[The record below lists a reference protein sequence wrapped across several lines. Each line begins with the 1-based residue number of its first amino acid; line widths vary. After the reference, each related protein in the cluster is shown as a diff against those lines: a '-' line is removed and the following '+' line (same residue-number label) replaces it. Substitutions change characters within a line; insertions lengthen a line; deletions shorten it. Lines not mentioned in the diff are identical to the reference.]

1 MRFETELQNE
11 RIRKCWEKKNLPQ
24 EQNGNG
30 SQHCPHTDQSVNL
43 WALPRTPVAS
53 SHFLQH
59 KKKRKKKPNKKTI
72 IKLTTI
78 FLLGM
83 KSKPEVELDL
93 HLIQYMNQSTQKNC
107 NVL

>member
-11 RIRKCWEKKNLPQ
+11 WICKCWGKKNLPQ

-59 KKKRKKKPNKKTI
+59 KKKRNHKTHKKFSFRNEEQNGR
-72 IKLTTI
+72 LNWI
-78 FLLGM
+78 FTLY
-83 KSKPEVELDL
+83 S
-93 HLIQYMNQSTQKNC
+93 I
-107 NVL
+107 